1 MAYLQKPQKP
11 QPRHVSPYNPATFP
25 RWVWALFLGV
35 LFFGIV
41 LALYLV
47 SKQKGSNPAVT
58 MKQSLAT
65 SGMTGMPGA
74 LE

>member
-1 MAYLQKPQKP
+1 MADPQKPQKP
-11 QPRHVSPYNPATFP
+11 QYVSPYNPATFP
-25 RWVWALFLGV
+25 RWAWALFLGV

-47 SKQKGSNPAVT
+47 SKQKGSSPAVT
-58 MKQSLAT
+58 IKQSLAT
-65 SGMTGMPGA
+65 SGMMGMSGA